1 MALIKKKTTGSG
13 SACSVLIG
21 LVAFLLLITSL
32 AAMMGVVNTHLTGSG
47 IAFGGSGASLALIA
61 FGLNI
66 SLCAKM
72 VCWASGHAK

>member
-1 MALIKKKTTGSG
+1 MPIMKKKTTGSSG
-13 SACSVLIG
+13 ACSVLVG
-21 LVAFLLLITSL
+21 LVAFLLLISSL
-32 AAMMGVVNTHLTGSG
+32 AAMMGVVNTHLTSGG

-72 VCWASGHAK
+72 VCWASGHTK